1 MASVLVRCFFS
12 AAGISVSSFGSLSI
26 PPLAPPIIGSIW
38 VGAVGPCSA
47 GCIPIG
53 PVLSDGSRL
62 LGMTSQRTTVI
73 FVRLFRRRVEGEVS
87 VGSVC
92 RGAGHDHGSDGPGR
106 RPASRLGVFTEY
118 AARYRSGS
126 PVVDDQRRGC
136 RAELDDTAVS
146 VPGITSRRLSP
157 VCV

>member
-73 FVRLFRRRVEGEVS
+73 FVRLFRRRVEGEEALVQFAAEP
-87 VGSVC
+87 VTTTAVTGPV
-92 RGAGHDHGSDGPGR
+92 AGR
-106 RPASRLGVFTEY
+106 
-118 AARYRSGS
+118 
-126 PVVDDQRRGC
+126 PVVW
-136 RAELDDTAVS
+136 VS
-146 VPGITSRRLSP
+146 
-157 VCV
+157 